1 MDSERGPAG
10 RALADKLEHLFRTV
24 VPPGRE
30 PYGTEE
36 VAQAIT
42 ASGVSISGSYVW
54 LLRKGQRDNPTI
66 RHLQAIADF
75 FGVPAAYFFDDQ
87 VAADVDADLRL
98 LVALKDAGVQSVA
111 LRAAGLSS
119 KSLRSISEVIE
130 RVRELEGL
138 QQDAPD
144 HRSAERGHQ
153 DGKLPSLPGG
163 AVPDERNGEGA

>member
-1 MDSERGPAG
+1 MDGERGPA
-10 RALADKLEHLFRTV
+10 RRTLADKLEHLFRTV

-42 ASGVSISGSYVW
+42 ASGVPISGSYVW

-66 RHLQAIADF
+66 RHLQAIANF

-87 VAADVDADLRL
+87 VAADVDADLGL
-98 LVALKDAGVQSVA
+98 LVALKGAGVQNVA

-119 KSLRSISEVIE
+119 KSLHSIGEVIE

-138 QQDAPD
+138 QQNAPD
-144 HRSAERGHQ
+144 HRPAERGRP
-153 DGKLPSLPGG
+153 DGTSPSSPGG
-163 AVPDERNGEGA
+163 AAPDEGNGVGA